1 MGNLLKAL
9 FTGLLGGSLK
19 TILAGAGIG
28 LASAAIA
35 MSIITYYIDQTVA
48 AAGGLGTFASLLG
61 IAGFDIALSIIFSAI
76 VLKITLNSASL
87 ALRKLK

>member
-9 FTGLLGGSLK
+9 FTGLLSGSLK
-19 TILAGAGIG
+19 TILTGAGLG

-35 MSIITYYIDQTVA
+35 MAVINYYIDQTVS

-76 VLKITLNSASL
+76 VLKLTLNSASL
-87 ALRKLK
+87 AIRKLK

>member
-9 FTGLLGGSLK
+9 FTGLLSGSLK
-19 TILAGAGIG
+19 TILTGAGLG
-28 LASAAIA
+28 LASAAI
-35 MSIITYYIDQTVA
+35 SLSVINYYIDHTVA

-76 VLKITLNSASL
+76 VLKLTLNSA
-87 ALRKLK
+87 ALTIRKLK